1 MSERLA
7 VDPTSERATSGRAT
21 SGRATSGRATSER
34 AAAGSTILRAAIPSA
49 GRLTPSVLS
58 GIASGLS
65 AIALLACSAWL
76 IARAAEQPP
85 VLYLSVAV
93 VGVRAFALGRAVF
106 RYLER
111 LTGHDASFR
120 QLAAIR
126 TGVFERMLPVAPDGL
141 AGARRGDLLSRFVD
155 DVDEL
160 QNVPLR
166 VVQPLVSAAVV
177 LLAAIVGVAI
187 LAPASALAVLACLVV
202 GVGLTLLAQSF
213 AAARAERELAPLRGD
228 LQAAVLEHV
237 QSVDVLVAFDAAEG
251 SRARIEALGDR
262 LARATRAR
270 VMAAGAA
277 SASMTAIGGFAVA
290 ASLAAAAP
298 LLEDGRIGGP
308 VFAVLALVP
317 LAIAEVAAAIPLAAT
332 AWRQARSSAA
342 RVESAVPERVP
353 SGIPVPPLVPAD
365 PPAGVAPPEIR
376 LRGVRA
382 SWPAVGGDAGD
393 AAAPVPE
400 NADGDRRRP
409 DATSGAALEHVDL
422 ELESGECVLLRGPSG
437 AGKTTLA
444 HVLVRF
450 LEYGGSYRI
459 GGVEASALE
468 PDALRTIVGLVE
480 QRPWLFD
487 ETVRQ
492 NLLFAREGATD
503 DDLLDALDR
512 VGLRDWVE
520 QRGGLDAR
528 VGERGSLVSG
538 GQAQRIAL
546 ARATLAGFP
555 VLVLDEPTANVDAVQ
570 ADALM
575 RDLVTVARDAGRTVL
590 VISHAPVDERLV
602 DRTFSIGEGRLDGRS
617 TT

>member
-1 MSERLA
+1 MSERG
-7 VDPTSERATSGRAT
+7 TAT
-21 SGRATSGRATSER
+21 
-34 AAAGSTILRAAIPSA
+34 LRAAVPSA
-49 GRLTPSVLS
+49 ARLAPSVLA
-58 GIASGLS
+58 GTASGLS

-120 QLAAIR
+120 QLATIR
-126 TGVFERMLPVAPDGL
+126 TGVFERMLPLAPDGL
-141 AGARRGDLLSRFVD
+141 VGTRRGDLLARFVD

-166 VVQPLVSAAVV
+166 VVQPLVSAAIV
-177 LLAAIVGVAI
+177 LVAAIVGVAL
-187 LAPASALAVLACLVV
+187 LAPASAVAVLACLVA
-202 GVGLTLLAQSF
+202 GIGLTLLAQR
-213 AAARAERELAPLRGD
+213 AAAIKAQRELAPLRGD

-237 QSVDVLVAFDAAEG
+237 QSVDVLVAYDAAAA
-251 SRARIEALGDR
+251 SRARIEQLGGR

-298 LLEDGRIGGP
+298 LLEEGRIDGP
-308 VFAVLALVP
+308 TFAVLALVP

-332 AWRQARSSAA
+332 AWRQARASAA
-342 RVESAVPERVP
+342 RVESAVPQQVP
-353 SGIPVPPLVPAD
+353 AGIPVAPTHPVG
-365 PPAGVAPPEIR
+365 PAGGRVPPGIR

-382 SWPAVGGDAGD
+382 SWPAAVDGRDE
-393 AAAPVPE
+393 AASGVE
-400 NADGDRRRP
+400 SERRTA
-409 DATSGAALEHVDL
+409 ATSWPALEHVDL
-422 ELESGECVLLRGPSG
+422 DLEPGECALLRGPSG

-450 LEYGGSYRI
+450 LDYDGSYRI
-459 GGVEASALE
+459 GDVEASRLD
-468 PDALRTIVGLVE
+468 PDALRGVVGLVE

-487 ETVRQ
+487 ESVRQ
-492 NLLFAREGATD
+492 NLLFARD
-503 DDLLDALDR
+503 DASDADLLDALDR
-512 VGLRDWVE
+512 VGLREWVAE
-520 QRGGLDAR
+520 RGGLDAM

-555 VLVLDEPTANVDAVQ
+555 VLVLDEPTANVDAAQ

-575 RDLVTVARDAGRTVL
+575 HDLVSAARGAGRTVL
-590 VISHAPVDERLV
+590 VISHAPVDERLI
-602 DRTFSIGEGRLDGRS
+602 DRAFTMTAGRVDGRS

>member
-1 MSERLA
+1 M
-7 VDPTSERATSGRAT
+7 
-21 SGRATSGRATSER
+21 
-34 AAAGSTILRAAIPSA
+34 LRAAIPPA
-49 GRLTPSVLS
+49 GRLAPSVLS

-141 AGARRGDLLSRFVD
+141 AGARRGDLLARFVD

-177 LLAAIVGVAI
+177 LVAAVVGVAI
-187 LAPASALAVLACLVV
+187 LAPASALAVLACLVI

-213 AAARAERELAPLRGD
+213 AAARAERELAPLRGA

-237 QSVDVLVAFDAAEG
+237 QSVDVLVAFDAAET
-251 SRARIEALGDR
+251 SRARIERLGER

-332 AWRQARSSAA
+332 ARRQARASAA
-342 RVESAVPERVP
+342 RVESAVPARVP
-353 SGIPVPPLVPAD
+353 EGIPVPPQEPAD
-365 PPAGVAPPEIR
+365 PPTGDGPPAIG

-382 SWPAVGGDAGD
+382 SWPAVGERPEAPEASATPETPTTMDGDVDGDGASRRLD
-393 AAAPVPE
+393 AA
-400 NADGDRRRP
+400 
-409 DATSGAALEHVDL
+409 SGTALEHVDL
-422 ELESGECVLLRGPSG
+422 DLAPGECVLLRGPSG

-450 LEYGGSYRI
+450 LDYGGSYRV
-459 GGVEASALE
+459 GGVEARALD
-468 PDALRTIVGLVE
+468 PDALRRIVGLVE

-503 DDLLDALDR
+503 DDLLDALER
-512 VGLRDWVE
+512 VGLRDWAE

-546 ARATLAGFP
+546 ARAVLAGFP

-570 ADALM
+570 ADELM
-575 RDLVTVARDAGRTVL
+575 RDLVNAARDAGRTVL
-590 VISHAPVDERLV
+590 VISHAPVDDRLV
-602 DRTFSIGEGRLDGRS
+602 DREVAITGGRLDGRR